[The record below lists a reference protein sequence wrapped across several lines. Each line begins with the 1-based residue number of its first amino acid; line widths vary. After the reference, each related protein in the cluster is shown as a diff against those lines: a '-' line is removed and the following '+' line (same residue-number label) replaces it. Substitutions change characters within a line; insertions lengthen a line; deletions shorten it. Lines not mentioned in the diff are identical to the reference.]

1 MPRFQR
7 DQPAAPATLTPAE
20 REWIRRQGMSARA
33 LEREQREIRER
44 LATAARRKLTEKR
57 RMQV

>member
-7 DQPAAPATLTPAE
+7 DQPTAPATLTPAE

-33 LEREQREIRER
+33 LEKEQREIRER

-57 RMQV
+57 RVQV